1 MSRGLALPALF
12 FVLFLPYGTL
22 IVVFRAFFT
31 DSQTVVF
38 APQGGYRHGLTAP
51 LPSMTAL
58 FTLFLLD

>member
-1 MSRGLALPALF
+1 MSRVLALPALF

-38 APQGGYRHGLTAP
+38 APQGATA
-51 LPSMTAL
+51 MG
-58 FTLFLLD
+58 